1 MFNNTLTQF
10 NSFMKNFNQ
19 LIFILLFAYCL
30 SGYSQSA
37 NLNRETFKV
46 SYVKLPTTPILDD
59 AKRTYSSNS
68 RAIRISG
75 FTKVA
80 TNGTIDFNLDFH
92 GTSVGDVE
100 IKKETKEEKDKD
112 GNVTSTKYYY
122 YAVTTFSSKA
132 TLTISNLNSG
142 ENMSYPYTEKSG
154 YTGSKYSTYSKASK
168 AYNTNRY
175 TIRDSYRAEHRK
187 SIEGKIYSKVNYV
200 YGYVPYESLTSN
212 IFWILAT
219 KKHPE
224 YEKHQQAYE
233 ALKTIFNEMV
243 YDQPIEPLLKKV
255 KPNVDYFN
263 DVVARYDKDD
273 RKSKKLRYASFY
285 NIAMIYLKLDQPL
298 KAKEYANK
306 LIENDYD
313 KGDGKRIINTAD
325 NLINL
330 FETNKTN
337 TRHFE
342 VITEDVSNEPV
353 VTEVLVEAEE
363 DTSEKSI
370 AFLITAQNDTLQ
382 TTVTVNELAKMSVV
396 ANLIGEGNERKMFE
410 AQNTKKLVVANGD
423 VYEAV
428 DFQSTLANDAATA
441 PKFSKLLVEGEKI
454 NLYVHQGTEFL
465 LQPKESTNATSTMSK
480 NFVFGF
486 NKELSSFSETCPAL
500 KTRVAAGEFK
510 NTEEGLIKFA
520 QELNSCE

>member
-1 MFNNTLTQF
+1 
-10 NSFMKNFNQ
+10 MKNFNQ
-19 LIFILLFAYCL
+19 LIFILLTTCCL

-46 SYVKLPTTPILDD
+46 AYVKLPSSPILDD
-59 AKRTYSSNS
+59 EKRTYSSNS

-80 TNGTIDFNLDFH
+80 ANGTIDFNLDFH

-112 GNVTSTKYYY
+112 GNVTSTKHYY

-132 TLTISNLNSG
+132 TLTISNLDSG
-142 ENMSYPYTEKSG
+142 ENLSYPYTEKTG
-154 YTGSKYSTYSKASK
+154 YTGAKYSSYTKASK

-175 TIRDSYRAEHRK
+175 SIRDSHRADHRK
-187 SIEGKIYSKVNYV
+187 TIEGKIYSKVNYV
-200 YGYVPYESLTSN
+200 YGYVPYQSLTGN

-224 YEKHQQAYE
+224 YEKHQEAYE
-233 ALKTIFNEMV
+233 GLKTIFDEME
-243 YDQPIEPLLKKV
+243 YDQSVEPLLENV
-255 KPNVDYFN
+255 KPYVDYFN

-285 NIAMIYLKLDQPL
+285 NNAMLYLKLDQPL

-313 KGDGKRIINTAD
+313 KGDGKRIINNAD
-325 NLINL
+325 KLISL

-342 VITEDVSNEPV
+342 VVTEDVSNEPI
-353 VTEVLVEAEE
+353 VTEVVVEADE

-370 AFLITAQNDTLQ
+370 AFLITVENDTLQ
-382 TTVTVNELAKMSVV
+382 TTVSVNELAKMSAV
-396 ANLIGEGNERKMFE
+396 ANVIDVENELKTFE
-410 AQNTKKLVVANGD
+410 AQNSKKMVVANGD
-423 VYEAV
+423 MYEV
-428 DFQSTLANDAATA
+428 VNFQSTLANDAASA
-441 PKFSKLLVEGEKI
+441 PKFAKLLVEGEKI
-454 NLYVHQGTEFL
+454 NLYVHQGTEFV
-465 LQPKESTNATSTMSK
+465 LQLKEGGSATSTMSK

-486 NKELSSFSETCPAL
+486 NKELSSFSESCSAL
-500 KTRVAAGEFK
+500 TTKVTSGEFK
-510 NTEEGLIKFA
+510 NTQEDLMKFA
-520 QELNSCE
+520 QELNACE